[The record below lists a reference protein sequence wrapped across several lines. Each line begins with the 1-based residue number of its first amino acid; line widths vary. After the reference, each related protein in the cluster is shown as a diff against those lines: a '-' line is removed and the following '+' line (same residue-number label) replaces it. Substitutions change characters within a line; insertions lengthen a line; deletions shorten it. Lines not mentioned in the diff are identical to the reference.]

1 MVSIQ
6 RPTGINVG
14 VYNPSNTVYIKGNE
28 TTDGSVMV
36 KVTLTSVEMTGSK
49 INIIG
54 IDQTTISE
62 WQDLIVSI
70 DVPTGNV
77 ETLTDLDEGDRIETN
92 SRLIINKAGTTT
104 PILDKKITGSLLRDG
119 VTITTKDS

>member
-54 IDQTTISE
+54 IDQTAISE

-104 PILDKKITGSLLRDG
+104 PILLLVVVISAPLEG
-119 VTITTKDS
+119 AIVNG

>member
-104 PILDKKITGSLLRDG
+104 PILLLVVVISAPLEG
-119 VTITTKDS
+119 AIVNG